1 MDYNLCVVRPP
12 DNPHTAAFDELA
24 EVIAY
29 GLHDLGHAVH
39 MNDNVLMPDARNI
52 MIGCHH
58 AEPGSVE
65 HVPAD
70 TIIVNTEQIHVDER
84 DWNERIYFWT
94 SRFETWDYS
103 ERNLAKLH
111 SVGIREARHLK
122 LGFHPALRRIPAN
135 VEQDIDVLF
144 YGSIGPRR
152 QVVLDALAARGLK
165 VCAVYGVY
173 GQARDALIARAK
185 VVLNLHH
192 YASHIFEIVRVF
204 YLMTNGKA
212 IVGEVSPTTAVD
224 PDYAGGFRAAPYDA
238 LVDACVEL
246 VRDAEQRRT
255 LEAAALET
263 IARMPQARA
272 LAALLARQA
281 VAESLAE

>member
-1 MDYNLCVVRPP
+1 MQYNLCIVRPP
-12 DNPHTAAFDELA
+12 ENPHTAAFDELA
-24 EVIAY
+24 EVVAY

-39 MNDNVLMPDARNI
+39 VNDNTLMPDARNI
-52 MIGCHH
+52 IIGCHH
-58 AEPGSVE
+58 AEPDSIE

-70 TIIVNTEQIHVDER
+70 TIVVNTEQLHVDER

-103 ERNLAKLH
+103 ARNLEKLH
-111 SVGIREARHLK
+111 RLGIRDTRYLK
-122 LGFHPALRRIPAN
+122 LGFHPALRRIPAD

-152 QVVLDALAARGLK
+152 QAVLDELAARGLK
-165 VCAVYGVY
+165 VCAVHGVY
-173 GQARDALIARAK
+173 GEARDALIARAK

-212 IVGEVSPTTAVD
+212 VVGEVSPTTAVD
-224 PDYAGGFRAAPYDA
+224 PDYVGGFRAASYDA
-238 LVDACVEL
+238 LIDACIEL
-246 VRDAEQRRT
+246 VSDVEQRHR
-255 LEAAALET
+255 LETAAQET
-263 IARMPQARA
+263 IARIPQALA
-272 LAALLARQA
+272 LAQLLAPEP
-281 VAESLAE
+281 VAA